1 MVLKSCELFIAPDS
15 EYYVYAPSV
24 LAKEA
29 FYYVICAGH
38 FLYEPGYS
46 LVRDSYDSYLLLY
59 IEEGEL
65 LVEWDGQ
72 TKEAAEGSFVF
83 LNCYEPHAYHTKKGC
98 RCLWCHLDG
107 HGAAQYYRTITAR
120 LGNVFS
126 LRNALPIVFKL
137 KGIFEMFAPG
147 SVIKEPLVSKYLTD
161 ILTAF
166 LLYTPEKE
174 TAGRGIAEQTVT
186 YINEHFKEEA
196 STELLADKLGIS
208 PFHFIRTF
216 KKETGFTP
224 HEYLVRTRID
234 MAKYLL
240 INTRLPVKDICYE
253 TGFSCE
259 SVFCTAFKKN
269 VGISPKNYRKK
280 GTE

>member
-1 MVLKSCELFIAPDS
+1 MKTCDPYIAEES

-29 FYYVICAGH
+29 FYYVICTGH
-38 FLYEPGYS
+38 YLYQPGYF

-59 IEEGEL
+59 VEEGSL
-65 LVEWDGQ
+65 FVESDGQ
-72 TKEAAEGSFVF
+72 RRRANEGSFVL
-83 LNCYEPHAYHTKKGC
+83 LNCYEPHAYGTETGC

-107 HGAAQYYRTITAR
+107 HGAAQYYQAITAR

-126 LRNALPIVFKL
+126 MRNALPAVFKM
-137 KGIFEMFAPG
+137 KEIFEMFAPG
-147 SVIKEPLVSKYLTD
+147 TVIKEPLVSKYITD
-161 ILTAF
+161 IFTSF
-166 LLYTPEKE
+166 LLDSPENQTMGREVSEE
-174 TAGRGIAEQTVT
+174 TIS
-186 YINEHFKEEA
+186 YINEHFKEEIT
-196 STELLADKLGIS
+196 TECLAEQVGLS

-240 INTRLPVKDICYE
+240 KNTAMPVKDICFA
-253 TGFSCE
+253 TGFSLE
-259 SVFCTAFKKN
+259 SVFCSAFKKN
-269 VGISPKNYRKK
+269 AGMSPNTYRKSIY
-280 GTE
+280 

>member
-1 MVLKSCELFIAPDS
+1 MKTCDPYIADES

-29 FYYVICAGH
+29 FFYVICTGH
-38 FLYEPGYS
+38 YLYHPGYF

-59 IEEGEL
+59 IEEGSL
-65 LVEWDGQ
+65 LIEQDGQ
-72 TKEAAEGSFVF
+72 KKKATEGNFVL
-83 LNCYEPHAYHTKKGC
+83 LNCYEPHAYGTETGC

-107 HGAAQYYRTITAR
+107 RGAAQYYHTITNR

-126 LRNALPIVFKL
+126 VKNALPLVFKM
-137 KGIFEMFAPG
+137 KEIFEMFAPG
-147 SVIKEPLVSKYLTD
+147 TVIKEPLVSKYLTD
-161 ILTAF
+161 VFTAF
-166 LLYTPEKE
+166 MLYSPENQNLGCEVSEE
-174 TAGRGIAEQTVT
+174 TVS
-186 YINEHFKEEA
+186 YINEHFKEEIT
-196 STELLADKLGIS
+196 TELLAGHVGLS

-240 INTRLPVKDICYE
+240 KNTKMPVKDICFE
-253 TGFSCE
+253 TGFSSE
-259 SVFCTAFKKN
+259 SVFCSAFKKN
-269 VGISPKNYRKK
+269 AGMSPNSYRKSI
-280 GTE
+280 

>member
-1 MVLKSCELFIAPDS
+1 MKSCEQFIANES

-29 FYYVICAGH
+29 FYYIICTGH
-38 FLYEPGYS
+38 FLYEPGYA
-46 LVRDSYDSYLLLY
+46 LVRDTYDSYLLLY
-59 IEEGEL
+59 VEEGSL
-65 LVEWDGQ
+65 LVEWEGQ
-72 TKEAAEGSFVF
+72 TRKATEGNFV
-83 LNCYEPHAYHTKKGC
+83 LLDCYEPHAYRTDTGC

-107 HGAAQYYRTITAR
+107 HGAAEYYRAVTAR

-126 LRNALPIVFKL
+126 VKNALPIVFKM
-137 KGIFEMFAPG
+137 KEIFEMFAPG
-147 SVIKEPLVSKYLTD
+147 AVIKEPLVSKYLTD
-161 ILTAF
+161 IMTAF
-166 LLYTPEKE
+166 LLYAPETQAME
-174 TAGRGIAEQTVT
+174 REVSEQTIS
-186 YINEHFKEEA
+186 YINEHFKEEI
-196 STELLADKLGIS
+196 TTDLLAESVGLS

-240 INTRLPVKDICYE
+240 KNTKLPVKDICFA

-259 SVFCTAFKKN
+259 SVFCSAFKKS
-269 VGISPKNYRKK
+269 VGMNPTLYRKNV
-280 GTE
+280 

>member
-1 MVLKSCELFIAPDS
+1 LKTCDPYISDES

-38 FLYEPGYS
+38 YLYKPGYF
-46 LVRDSYDSYLLLY
+46 LVRNSYDSYLLLY
-59 IEEGEL
+59 VEEGSL
-65 LVEWDGQ
+65 LVEVDGQ
-72 TKEAAEGSFVF
+72 RKKAAEGNFVL
-83 LNCYEPHAYHTKKGC
+83 LNCYEPHAYGTETGC

-107 HGAAQYYRTITAR
+107 QGAAEYYRAIVGR

-126 LRNALPIVFKL
+126 IKKALPLVFKM
-137 KGIFEMFAPG
+137 KEIFEMFEPG
-147 SVIKEPLVSKYLTD
+147 AVIKEPLVSKYLTD
-161 ILTAF
+161 MFTAF
-166 LLYTPEKE
+166 LLYAPENQ
-174 TAGRGIAEQTVT
+174 TMGREVSEEIIS
-186 YINEHFKEEA
+186 YINEHFKEEIT
-196 STELLADKLGIS
+196 TELLAEHVGLS

-240 INTRLPVKDICYE
+240 KNTGMSVKDICFE
-253 TGFSCE
+253 TGFSSE
-259 SVFCTAFKKN
+259 SVFCSAFKKSS
-269 VGISPKNYRKK
+269 GMSPNSYRKNV
-280 GTE
+280 